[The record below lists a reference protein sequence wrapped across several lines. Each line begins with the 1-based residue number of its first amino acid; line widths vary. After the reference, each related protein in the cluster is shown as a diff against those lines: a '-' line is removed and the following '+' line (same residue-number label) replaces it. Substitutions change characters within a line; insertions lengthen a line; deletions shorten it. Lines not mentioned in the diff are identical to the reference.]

1 MITRYSRPEMRAIW
15 TDENKLKLWLQ
26 IELLASE
33 ALVKEGVVPKKDFKR
48 IKAGCDKWFAD
59 LPGLVARQR
68 ELEKTLNHDVIGF
81 TTAVA
86 EMIDSG
92 SAPASGAVADALVGN
107 TGDAHAWSKVQKPSA
122 RARTAAAGAAAL
134 PSPSRWF
141 HFGLTSSDVGDTCYA
156 VQMQQSADIL
166 IADVKVLLPVI
177 ARRAKEHKFTP
188 CMGRSHGIHGE
199 PTTFGLKM
207 ALMHDEFTRALRR
220 LQTVR
225 DVVGVG
231 KISGAVGT
239 SAHLS
244 PRVEA
249 YVCKKLGLRPAP
261 IATQVVQRDIHAE
274 FQLAMALVGASI
286 ERWAVEFR
294 HLQRTEVLEAEEPFT
309 KGQKGSSAMPHK
321 RNPITWERLTG
332 LARVLRGNAVAA
344 LENVALWHERD
355 ISHSSVERIIFP
367 DSCTLLDYMFGLLTR
382 LMDGL
387 VAYPANMK
395 KNLGLSL
402 GMWNSQTVL
411 LALIK
416 KGLTREAAYKLVQD
430 AAMKTWEVKHAGRDD
445 ADFVEVL
452 KATPEVAKHF
462 KKGEL
467 EALCS
472 LDFHFKEVNNRF
484 KKLEL

>member
-15 TDENKLKLWLQ
+15 TDENKLKIWLQ

-33 ALVKEGVVPKKDFKR
+33 ALVAEDVVPKKDFAK
-48 IKAGCDKWFAD
+48 IKSGCDKWFAD

-68 ELEKTLNHDVIGF
+68 ELEKVLNHDVIGF

-86 EMIDSG
+86 EKIND
-92 SAPASGAVADALVGN
+92 DA
-107 TGDAHAWSKVQKPSA
+107 
-122 RARTAAAGAAAL
+122 
-134 PSPSRWF
+134 SRWF

-156 VQMQQSADIL
+156 VQMVQSAEIL
-166 IADVKVLLPVI
+166 IADVKKLLPVI

-188 CMGRSHGIHGE
+188 CIGRSHGIHGE

-207 ALMHDEFTRALRR
+207 ALMHDEFGRALER
-220 LQTVR
+220 LERVR
-225 DVVGVG
+225 KIVAVG
-231 KISGAVGT
+231 KLSGAVGT

-244 PRVEA
+244 PRVENF
-249 YVCKKLGLRPAP
+249 VCKKLGLKPAP

-309 KGQKGSSAMPHK
+309 PGQKGSSAMPHK

-332 LARVLRGNAVAA
+332 LARVLRGNAMAS

-382 LMDGL
+382 LMDGI
-387 VAYPANMK
+387 VIYPANMK
-395 KNLGLSL
+395 KNLCLSL

-430 AAMKTWEVKHAGRDD
+430 AAMKTWETKHAGRDD
-445 ADFVEVL
+445 ADFVGQL
-452 KATPEVAKHF
+452 KSTPEVAKNF
-462 KKGEL
+462 AKGEL
-467 EALCS
+467 EKLCS

-484 KKLEL
+484 KKLGL

>member
-15 TDENKLKLWLQ
+15 TDENKLRLWLQ
-26 IELLASE
+26 IEVLACE
-33 ALVKEGVVPKKDFKR
+33 ALVKEGVVPAGDFKK

-68 ELEKTLNHDVIGF
+68 ELEKTLNHDVIAF

-86 EMIDSG
+86 EKIDEGWG
-92 SAPASGAVADALVGN
+92 SAPVSGAESGVSPD
-107 TGDAHAWSKVQKPSA
+107 SSSSRKVHRGTRK
-122 RARTAAAGAAAL
+122 TAAGMEAL
-134 PSPSRWF
+134 PASRWL
-141 HFGLTSSDVGDTCYA
+141 HFGLTSSDVGDTACA
-156 VQMQQSADIL
+156 VQMQQSADLL
-166 IADVKVLLPVI
+166 IADVKKLLPVI
-177 ARRAKEHKFTP
+177 ARRAREHKFTP
-188 CMGRSHGIHGE
+188 CIGRSHGIHAE
-199 PTTFGLKM
+199 PTTFGLKL
-207 ALMHDEFTRALRR
+207 ALMHDEFQRALRR
-220 LQTVR
+220 LETAR
-225 DVVGVG
+225 DVVSVG

-249 YVCKKLGLRPAP
+249 YVCKKLGLKPAP

-274 FQLAMALVGASI
+274 FQTTMALVGASI

-309 KGQKGSSAMPHK
+309 QGQKGSSAMPHK

-332 LARVLRGNAVAA
+332 LARVLRGNALAA

-355 ISHSSVERIIFP
+355 ISHSSVERIILP

-387 VAYPANMK
+387 VVYPANMK

-430 AAMKTWEVKHAGRDD
+430 AAMKTWAVKHAGRDD
-445 ADFVEVL
+445 ADFLEVL
-452 KATPEVAKHF
+452 KADPNMANYF
-462 KKGEL
+462 KQGEL

-472 LDFHFKEVNNRF
+472 LEFHFKEVNRRF
-484 KKLEL
+484 KKLGL

>member
-15 TDENKLKLWLQ
+15 TDENKLRVWLQ

-33 ALVKEGVVPKKDFKR
+33 ALVKQGIVPRADFAK
-48 IKAGCDKWFAD
+48 IKAGADKWSAD
-59 LPGLVARQR
+59 LPGLVARQK
-68 ELEKTLNHDVIGF
+68 ELEKTLNHDVIAF

-86 EMIDSG
+86 GKIND
-92 SAPASGAVADALVGN
+92 
-107 TGDAHAWSKVQKPSA
+107 
-122 RARTAAAGAAAL
+122 RA
-134 PSPSRWF
+134 SRWF
-141 HFGLTSSDVGDTCYA
+141 HFGLTSSDVGDTTFA
-156 VQMQQSADIL
+156 VQMVQSAGIL
-166 IADVKVLLPVI
+166 IADVKALRKII
-177 ARRAKEHKFTP
+177 ARRARENQFMP
-188 CMGRSHGIHGE
+188 CIGRSHGIHAE
-199 PTTFGLKM
+199 PTTFGLKL
-207 ALMHDEFTRALRR
+207 ALMHDEFGRALER
-220 LQTVR
+220 LERIREVSA
-225 DVVGVG
+225 VG
-231 KISGAVGT
+231 KLSGAVGT

-244 PRVEA
+244 PDVEA
-249 YVCKKLGLRPAP
+249 YVCKQLGLRPAP

-274 FQLAMALVGASI
+274 FQTTLALVGASI

-387 VAYPANMK
+387 NVYPENMK

-445 ADFVEVL
+445 ANFVEQL
-452 KATPEVAKHF
+452 KSNPAVAKHF

-467 EALCS
+467 EKLCS
-472 LDFHFKEVNNRF
+472 LDFHFKEVKNRF
-484 KKLEL
+484 KKLGL

>member
-15 TDENKLKLWLQ
+15 TDENKLRLWLQ
-26 IELLASE
+26 IELLAGE
-33 ALVKEGVVPKKDFKR
+33 ALVRERVVPRADFAKMKR
-48 IKAGCDKWFAD
+48 GADKWFAN
-59 LPGLVARQR
+59 LPGLVARQK

-86 EMIDSG
+86 EKIND
-92 SAPASGAVADALVGN
+92 
-107 TGDAHAWSKVQKPSA
+107 
-122 RARTAAAGAAAL
+122 RA
-134 PSPSRWF
+134 SRWF
-141 HFGLTSSDVGDTCYA
+141 HFGLTSSDVVDTAFA
-156 VQMQQSADIL
+156 VQMVQSADLL
-166 IADVKVLLPVI
+166 IADARMLRKSI
-177 ARRAKEHKFTP
+177 AKQARQYKFTP
-188 CMGRSHGIHGE
+188 SIGRSHGIHAE
-199 PTTFGLKM
+199 PTTFGLKL
-207 ALMHDEFTRALRR
+207 ALMYDEFGRALER
-220 LQTVR
+220 LERIRETAA
-225 DVVGVG
+225 VG
-231 KISGAVGT
+231 KLSGAVGT

-249 YVCKKLGLRPAP
+249 TVCKQLGLRPAP
-261 IATQVVQRDIHAE
+261 IATQVIQRDIHAE
-274 FQLAMALVGASI
+274 FMTTLALVGASM

-367 DSCTLLDYMFGLLTR
+367 DSCTLLDYMFGLLIR

-387 VAYPANMK
+387 AVYPENMK

-416 KGLTREAAYKLVQD
+416 KGLTREEAYQLVQD

-445 ADFVEVL
+445 ADFVKVL
-452 KATPEVAKHF
+452 KADPAVAKHF
-462 KKGEL
+462 KPGEL
-467 EALCS
+467 EKLCS
-472 LDFHFKEVNNRF
+472 LDFHFKEVKNRF
-484 KKLEL
+484 KKLGL

>member
-1 MITRYSRPEMRAIW
+1 MITRYSRPEMRAVW

-33 ALVKEGVVPKKDFKR
+33 ALVKEGVVPTRDFKK
-48 IKAGCDKWFAD
+48 IKVGCAKWFAN

-68 ELEKTLNHDVIGF
+68 ELEKVLNHDVIAF

-86 EMIDSG
+86 EAINDK
-92 SAPASGAVADALVGN
+92 A
-107 TGDAHAWSKVQKPSA
+107 
-122 RARTAAAGAAAL
+122 
-134 PSPSRWF
+134 SRWF

-156 VQMQQSADIL
+156 VQMQQSADLL
-166 IADVKVLLPVI
+166 IADVKKLLPVV
-177 ARRAKEHKFTP
+177 ARRAWEYKFTP
-188 CMGRSHGIHGE
+188 CIGRSHGIHAE
-199 PTTFGLKM
+199 PTTFGLKL
-207 ALMHDEFTRALRR
+207 ALMHDEFKRALRR
-220 LQTVR
+220 LETAR
-225 DVVGVG
+225 EVVSVG

-274 FQLAMALVGASI
+274 FQSAMALVGASI
-286 ERWAVEFR
+286 ERWTVEFR
-294 HLQRTEVLEAEEPFT
+294 HLQRTEVLEAEEPFS

-332 LARVLRGNAVAA
+332 LARVLRGNALAA

-387 VAYPANMK
+387 AVYPENMK

-411 LALIK
+411 LALIR

-445 ADFVEVL
+445 ANFLEVL

-462 KKGEL
+462 KRGEL
-467 EALCS
+467 EKLCS
-472 LDFHFKEVNNRF
+472 LAFHFKEVNRRF
-484 KKLEL
+484 KKLGL